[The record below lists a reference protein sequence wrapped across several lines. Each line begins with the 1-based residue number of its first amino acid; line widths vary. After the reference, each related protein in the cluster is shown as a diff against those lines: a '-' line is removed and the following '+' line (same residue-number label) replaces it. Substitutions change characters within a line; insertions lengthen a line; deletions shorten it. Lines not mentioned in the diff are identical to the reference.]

1 MFDEISDHGVPDDK
15 ISFGAGGD
23 GKGIYIYICKA
34 RNNRCAYNGQCL
46 TWKGIGD
53 PQGL

>member
-1 MFDEISDHGVPDDK
+1 MVSQMIRSALVQGVTAK
-15 ISFGAGGD
+15 A
-23 GKGIYIYICKA
+23 YIYICKA

>member
-23 GKGIYIYICKA
+23 GKGIYIYIYA
-34 RNNRCAYNGQCL
+34 RLGTIAVH
-46 TWKGIGD
+46 TMVSV
-53 PQGL
+53 